1 MKRAVISFLILII
14 FLCGCGGKN
23 KTTVPVTKGV
33 SFTADVTYYNECYT
47 CDVAVDEK
55 GIMSATVT
63 SPQELSGVKLMFD
76 GENVTAEY
84 LGLTYTLKTDTMP
97 LGNVALSIYNVF
109 AHIAEN
115 GLTAEQHESN
125 CIIENEIGG
134 EKYEFIFAPS
144 GLPLELK
151 MPQKELKVIFNN
163 VTLKEDKSQ

>member
-1 MKRAVISFLILII
+1 MKKAVISVLMLIV

-23 KTTVPVTKGV
+23 KSATPVTKGV
-33 SFTADVTYYNECYT
+33 SFIADVTYYNECYT
-47 CDVAVDEK
+47 CDVAVDEN
-55 GIMSATVT
+55 GVMTATVT
-63 SPQELSGVKLMFD
+63 SPEELSGVKLKFD

-109 AHIAEN
+109 THIAEN
-115 GLTAEQHESN
+115 GLTAEQDESN
-125 CIIENEIGG
+125 CIIENEIEG

-163 VTLKEDKSQ
+163 VTVNEDKSE